1 VAAVLAL
8 KPTAVAA
15 SAMSIRDARQ
25 VYCCQVAG
33 RIVVAKCYPDT
44 GRAARAA
51 RALEALGGQHGVL
64 NVPQCLGLDLGLAV
78 VVQEHFVGEGLGR
91 HLTGPSPDRAIG
103 LASAALA
110 ALHQLPAKLD
120 SHVDRDSCFEEAEAA
135 AARLP
140 ADRAGIAT
148 AALER
153 ARRLLCG
160 SLQQSVPSHGD
171 LGWSQLLDQGETV
184 AMVDFD
190 KAGMAERGL
199 DLGNLFAQTV
209 RSGLEPNRALGLMT
223 AYAEVAGVDVSES
236 AVGYALLILARK
248 LDRLPERRVA
258 QIQRTLEAIL
268 SWELA
273 MA

>member
-1 VAAVLAL
+1 
-8 KPTAVAA
+8 
-15 SAMSIRDARQ
+15 
-25 VYCCQVAG
+25 
-33 RIVVAKCYPDT
+33 
-44 GRAARAA
+44 
-51 RALEALGGQHGVL
+51 LGI
-64 NVPQCLGLDLGLAV
+64 DLGLAV
-78 VVQEHFVGEGLGR
+78 VVQEHFVGDGLGR
-91 HLTGPSPDRAIG
+91 HLAGPSPDRALR

-153 ARRLLCG
+153 ARRLLSG
-160 SLQQSVPSHGD
+160 SLQQPVPSHGD
-171 LGWSQLLDQGETV
+171 LGWSQLLDQGKTV